1 MRTRAI
7 LVTFL
12 MTFALVAGSQAA
24 ELEVRVFTLKHK
36 TPAEASQEIQSLLS
50 AQGSLTVKPGAKS
63 LTVQD
68 RPDVVKQV
76 ADFLETYDVAPPEF
90 GIRLSLMLATNT
102 KPKEGDTTEI
112 AEGLLWRLRRMYR
125 YQYFVLRGSSVVH
138 GQVGSEVTVKLTD
151 AYSVVFGS
159 QQIARAASPA
169 KVRVRPLPQSIQKP
183 GGTERRAVPQFGR
196 GIVQR
201 SRLRLEHLTLT
212 KTQQSQDGAVHRQ
225 EVLRTSVNLSSGQ
238 RVVLGAASSEAA
250 GSAVVLVVEALPE
263 EEK

>member
-1 MRTRAI
+1 MRARSL
-7 LVTFL
+7 LVAFL
-12 MTFALVAGSQAA
+12 VSLLLVAGSQAA
-24 ELEVRVFTLKHK
+24 ELEVRIFTLKHK
-36 TPAEASQEIQSLLS
+36 TPAEASQEIQPLLS
-50 AQGSLTVKPGAKS
+50 AEGSLTVKPGAKS

-68 RPDVVKQV
+68 RPDVVKRV
-76 ADFLETYDVAPPEF
+76 AVFLETYDVAPPEF

-102 KPKEGDTTEI
+102 KPKEGDTAEI
-112 AEGLLWRLRRMYR
+112 TEGLLWRLRRMYR
-125 YQYFVLRGSSVVH
+125 YQYFVPRGSSVVH

-159 QQIARAASPA
+159 KLITRAASPA
-169 KVRVRPLPQSIQKP
+169 KVRAKPLPQSLQKP
-183 GGTERRAVPQFGR
+183 NGTDHRAVPQFGR
-196 GIVQR
+196 GIVRR

-212 KTQQSQDGAVHRQ
+212 KTQRSKDGAVHRQ